1 MEFNNMIKFGTGG
14 WREVIGENFNRHN
27 VEKIAQSLA
36 SVMKTKRIVVGY
48 DYRFL
53 SENAAKWVA
62 MVMAGNGISVILAS
76 SASPTPAVM
85 LYTRKQKLEYGIAI
99 TASHNPYNFNGI
111 KIFTEGGKD
120 ASAEFTKLL
129 ERLINKNL
137 IIKRSEYDIALKKK
151 MILIKDVN
159 EFYSNNLPK
168 IINLKEIA
176 NSKLKI
182 LVDPMNGVSKLLL
195 DPILNKT
202 NFKLNYI
209 NSDRDVFFGG
219 RVPAPTSSN
228 LIELKNKVLKHKF
241 DLGIA
246 LDGDGD
252 RIGIYDDRGNYLD
265 ANRLLSLLY
274 YYFLEYEK
282 KSGNIVRNLCTTSI
296 VDKIAS
302 TYNQK
307 AIETKVGFK
316 YISAAM
322 EFNQG
327 LLGGESSGG
336 IAMKGHIEGKDSI
349 FATLLIIQMLT
360 KTNKKISQ
368 LISEVETKF
377 GRSLIIEKSYRF
389 TETKKAS
396 IIKQIIVNKN
406 IPPLNSKVNK
416 ITYIDGLKIVMIND
430 SWVSLRFS
438 GTEPLLRLIIEA
450 KNKNEA
456 NQLITLFETYYKL

>member
-151 MILIKDVN
+151 MILLKDVN

-265 ANRLLSLLY
+265 ANRLLSLIY
-274 YYFLEYEK
+274 Y
-282 KSGNIVRNLCTTSI
+282 
-296 VDKIAS
+296 
-302 TYNQK
+302 
-307 AIETKVGFK
+307 
-316 YISAAM
+316 
-322 EFNQG
+322 
-327 LLGGESSGG
+327 
-336 IAMKGHIEGKDSI
+336 
-349 FATLLIIQMLT
+349 
-360 KTNKKISQ
+360 
-368 LISEVETKF
+368 
-377 GRSLIIEKSYRF
+377 
-389 TETKKAS
+389 
-396 IIKQIIVNKN
+396 
-406 IPPLNSKVNK
+406 
-416 ITYIDGLKIVMIND
+416 
-430 SWVSLRFS
+430 
-438 GTEPLLRLIIEA
+438 
-450 KNKNEA
+450 
-456 NQLITLFETYYKL
+456 